1 MKLEY
6 WVIGAIGLLYLDA
19 RQRARQASATP
30 LAFNNSVTDSI
41 YAGSNFTNSIWDAA
55 SGQPGYQWGSINA
68 PNTINTYQDVFA
80 ANLMGFPMQPSIGH
94 LS

>member
-41 YAGSNFTNSIWDAA
+41 YAGSNFTNSVWDAT
-55 SGQPGYQWGSINA
+55 SGQPVYQWGSVGA
-68 PNTINTYQDVFA
+68 PSTIGTYEDLFGQSV
-80 ANLMGFPMQPSIGH
+80 MGFPIQPSIGH

>member
-6 WVIGAIGLLYLDA
+6 WVIGLIGLAYVDA
-19 RQRARQASATP
+19 RRRAQQANATP

-55 SGQPGYQWGSINA
+55 SGQPGYQWGSISA
-68 PNTINTYQDVFA
+68 PSTNGTYEDLFGMSV
-80 ANLMGFPMQPSIGH
+80 MGFPMQPSIGH